1 MFLSELEPENQ
12 VETLSGTENLEIS
25 DKPQFEPE
33 LSLNS
38 SKYFQFT
45 KCRHASDSDLNNAI
59 NSRMIIQVGS
69 LDFDVPYDIIWTGD
83 DQILGQDD

>member
-1 MFLSELEPENQ
+1 MTLQSNDNQMFLLELEPENQ

-38 SKYFQFT
+38 SNIFSLQ
-45 KCRHASDSDLNNAI
+45 SVD
-59 NSRMIIQVGS
+59 MQVIQ
-69 LDFDVPYDIIWTGD
+69 I
-83 DQILGQDD
+83 

>member
-1 MFLSELEPENQ
+1 MTLQSHDNHMLLSELEPENQ

-38 SKYFQFT
+38 SNIFSLQ
-45 KCRHASDSDLNNAI
+45 SVD
-59 NSRMIIQVGS
+59 MQVIQN
-69 LDFDVPYDIIWTGD
+69 
-83 DQILGQDD
+83 

>member
-1 MFLSELEPENQ
+1 MLLSELDLENQ

-38 SKYFQFT
+38 SNIFSLQ
-45 KCRHASDSDLNNAI
+45 SVD
-59 NSRMIIQVGS
+59 MQVIQ
-69 LDFDVPYDIIWTGD
+69 IWTM
-83 DQILGQDD
+83 QSTVEWLYRWVHLILMFLMILYGQAMTKY

>member
-1 MFLSELEPENQ
+1 MFLLELEPENQ

-38 SKYFQFT
+38 SNIFSLQ
-45 KCRHASDSDLNNAI
+45 SVD
-59 NSRMIIQVGS
+59 MQVIQ
-69 LDFDVPYDIIWTGD
+69 I
-83 DQILGQDD
+83 